1 MSELSGDGGTVGPGQ
16 STSGQVPAAHG
27 TAPSPA
33 TLRKPVSRAQ
43 TLRAQR
49 TVSYIA
55 AVSDEADDNEGRAA
69 AAAHMRSHRDAQR
82 PDDGTSANC
91 IFTAPTL
98 SDPTALGRGTRG
110 RFTCRLVTHNVFG
123 LPAVNCAFHEAPH
136 TVARGA
142 KIGTVLA
149 CIRCDNP
156 QSVYAHSCASAE
168 PLAHVHVST
177 HMARTLHTMLWPVCH
192 SLSLTHLDKYSPP
205 PTHTHTTARAGGAT
219 YTVYAA
225 QEAWSFAGCG
235 PCCDVP
241 VLSTLSAVLTCVPAW
256 ALAARMHSP
265 FGSSSWFALSDHHPR
280 AIKSDA
286 GGVGPA
292 VSGRHHY
299 GAFLSHGLLLD
310 MFDRGAV
317 YHDGLF
323 SRRGL
328 REEWFASKGC
338 APLLSLPT
346 PLLSSLL
353 LLHCCRRNQNYHLY
367 RRAARRQPHRRLNHH
382 HNNRHHHHNNNNT
395 HHQPLPLPPPT
406 NSTAT

>member
-1 MSELSGDGGTVGPGQ
+1 VSAITTICRSTTTAPGHNAVCMSELSGDGGTVGPGQ

-205 PTHTHTTARAGGAT
+205 PPHTHTHHSTCRRSYVHRVRGTRSVVICRLRA
-219 YTVYAA
+219 VLRC
-225 QEAWSFAGCG
+225 SRPVDVVCG
-235 PCCDVP
+235 PHVRPGMGACSSHAQSLWKLFVVRTERSPPTRDQERRWRRRACSVWTASLRRVP
-241 VLSTLSAVLTCVPAW
+241 QPRASSRYVRPWRSVPRRIVLT
-256 ALAARMHSP
+256 
-265 FGSSSWFALSDHHPR
+265 
-280 AIKSDA
+280 
-286 GGVGPA
+286 
-292 VSGRHHY
+292 
-299 GAFLSHGLLLD
+299 
-310 MFDRGAV
+310 
-317 YHDGLF
+317 
-323 SRRGL
+323 
-328 REEWFASKGC
+328 
-338 APLLSLPT
+338 
-346 PLLSSLL
+346 
-353 LLHCCRRNQNYHLY
+353 
-367 RRAARRQPHRRLNHH
+367 
-382 HNNRHHHHNNNNT
+382 
-395 HHQPLPLPPPT
+395 
-406 NSTAT
+406 